1 MYHDTTSPSPSND
14 RVRRDA
20 RESDVAHRESMPA
33 FSDAVARFLSRE
45 ARTFDETSGVLLGG
59 LTRRNLLRVGGFGI
73 AGAAVLAACGSDSN
87 DSKASA
93 TTGGPATTMASDST
107 MATEATMA
115 TDTTTADTMMAGA
128 AGDVLLLRTASSIE
142 HLAVA
147 AYQIAIDSGLVTT
160 VAVGDVAK
168 LFQSHH
174 MEHAAFFEAA
184 TKSAGGDPFTEANAA
199 ILEQLQPTIDA
210 LQDETGVLM
219 LALNLERAAAAT
231 YQSGVGVVTDVGLNK
246 ALMSVGGVEARHAA
260 VIAGVLAQAA
270 VPLSFATVEGAIPAG
285 TGV

>member
-1 MYHDTTSPSPSND
+1 MNHHLPTDHI
-14 RVRRDA
+14 RREA
-20 RESDVAHRESMPA
+20 READRLHDASMPA
-33 FSDAVARFLSRE
+33 FSDAVARFLGRGS
-45 ARTFDETSGVLLGG
+45 RTFDETSGVLLGG
-59 LTRRNLLRVGGFGI
+59 LTRRHLLRVGGLGI

-87 DSKASA
+87 DSKSSTAGTA
-93 TTGGPATTMASDST
+93 GTTMATATSMATETT
-107 MATEATMA
+107 MATETSMATETTMA
-115 TDTTTADTMMAGA
+115 DM

-160 VAVGDVAK
+160 TAVGDAAK

-184 TKSAGGDPFTEANAA
+184 TTSAGGDPFTEANAA
-199 ILEQLQPTIDA
+199 ILAQLQPTIDA

-219 LALNLERAAAAT
+219 LALSLERAAAAT
-231 YQSGVGVVTDVGLNK
+231 YQSGVGIVTDVELNT

-270 VPLSFATVEGAIPAG
+270 VPLAFATAEGAVPAG